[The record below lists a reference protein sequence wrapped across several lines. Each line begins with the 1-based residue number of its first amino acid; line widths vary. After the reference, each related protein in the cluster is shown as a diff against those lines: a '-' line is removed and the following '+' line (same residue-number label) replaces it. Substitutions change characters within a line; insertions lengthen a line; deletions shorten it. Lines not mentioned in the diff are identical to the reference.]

1 MSQSS
6 PAHAHP
12 HGAPPAADQPTSGGL
27 RPDLPGPGLTPRPG
41 RRARPGLLARPRVVL
56 ENWRVSWRL
65 IALIAVPTAMGLAF
79 AGIQVSMAERNAQ
92 TMGRVERLAVLGQ
105 QITGLAQA
113 MEDERDETAGF
124 IAHNRPAAGKP
135 RLTRQYAV
143 TNRWAA
149 RVRPL
154 IHQLGPGFLPQTL
167 ANAGAVLTSI
177 NELPALRQD
186 AVEGITP
193 GLSTIDSYTAALANL
208 FSFNDGIAQQTGN
221 AAFANDVRAL
231 SALSQIKDQAS
242 QQRAILYTAFVP
254 ASSPRPIR
262 PNWSRRRPSRRPSSK
277 RSTPRP
283 PHCRASCSAASWP
296 GR

>member
-12 HGAPPAADQPTSGGL
+12 HGAPPAADRL
-27 RPDLPGPGLTPRPG
+27 RPDLAGPGPASRPG
-41 RRARPGLLARPRVVL
+41 RRARPGLLARPRLVL

-135 RLTRQYAV
+135 GLTRQYAV

-154 IHQLGPGFLPQTL
+154 IHQLGHGFLAQTL
-167 ANAGAVLTSI
+167 ANGGAVLTSI

-221 AAFANDVRAL
+221 AAFANDVRTL
-231 SALSQIKDQAS
+231 SALSQIKDQVS
-242 QQRAILYTAFVP
+242 QQRAILYTAFV
-254 ASSPRPIR
+254 AGSSPRPIR
-262 PNWSRRRPSRRPSSK
+262 PNWSRRRPSS
-277 RSTPRP
+277 
-283 PHCRASCSAASWP
+283 
-296 GR
+296 